1 LKKNRRCD
9 GQFISELAIAVNFKN
24 RGGIEMTEKIKPK
37 IQLVGGQVSLGDEEL
52 RQWLIHYIEAH
63 PQHDTVVLSRE
74 QFIGVSRTALDA
86 YIAGTYFLPKE
97 NGGNG
102 VDPKNSKIEDQIR
115 RFRERVEG
123 TVRHGYASS
132 FVETRTWF
140 QLQQACN
147 TAINEDV
154 IVVVYGKPGVGK
166 SRSLME
172 YATSKMK
179 STLPIQILCSSN
191 VTTRYFVQKLA
202 RALGLDDRPPTAK
215 LEDLI
220 AEKLKRSPRPI
231 FVDQANYL
239 SEKALGSI
247 CYIWDIARAPF
258 VLVGT
263 TDLYNLFNTSRLT
276 EDVRQQL
283 SSRVAMHYPLAEL
296 TTAETTTIIKRALG
310 PDATDEI
317 VAAII
322 NVTGG
327 IHRHVDM
334 IIPRINELKKRNEA
348 KLKTGEVKLRDII
361 ETAGRRLM
369 TA

>member
-1 LKKNRRCD
+1 
-9 GQFISELAIAVNFKN
+9 
-24 RGGIEMTEKIKPK
+24 MTDNPK
-37 IQLVGGQVSLGDEEL
+37 IQLVGGQVSLGDQEL
-52 RQWLIHYIEAH
+52 LQWLRKYCEEH
-63 PQHDTVVLSRE
+63 PQHDTVVLARE

-86 YIAGTYFLPKE
+86 YLGGTYFLPKD

-102 VDPKNSKIEDQIR
+102 VDPKNSKIETAIR
-115 RFRERVEG
+115 RFREQVEG
-123 TVRHGYASS
+123 TVRHGYANS
-132 FVETRTWF
+132 FVESRTWM

-147 TAINEDV
+147 TAITENV

-166 SRSLME
+166 TRSLTE
-172 YATSKMK
+172 YATAKMK
-179 STLPIQILCSSN
+179 STLPIQILCSRN
-191 VTTRYFVQKLA
+191 ITTRYFVQKLA

-239 SEKALGSI
+239 NEKALGSI
-247 CYIWDIARAPF
+247 CYIWDITRVPV

-296 TTAETTTIIKRALG
+296 TTAETTSIIKRALG
-310 PDATDEI
+310 ADATDEN

-334 IIPRINELKKRNEA
+334 IIPRINELKKRNES
-348 KLKTGEVKLRDII
+348 KLKSKEITMRDII